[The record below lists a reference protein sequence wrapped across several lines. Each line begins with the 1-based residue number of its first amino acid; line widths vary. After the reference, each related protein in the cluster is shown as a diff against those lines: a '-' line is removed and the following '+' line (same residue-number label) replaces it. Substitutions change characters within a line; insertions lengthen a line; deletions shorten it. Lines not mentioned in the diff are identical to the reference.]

1 MGKATRSPFVDPD
14 ECEAELQ
21 NSACF
26 HVRRAARAV
35 TRLYDSA
42 LQPTGLKSNQHV
54 LLTAIHSE
62 SPCALATL
70 ESKLDMAQSTLSRN
84 LQPLIRDGL
93 VLEKKTRGERGRRLR
108 LSAKGLR
115 LLARCRELW
124 AEAQA
129 NFERSI
135 GKRNWTTMRKDLVRV
150 RDAARD
156 S

>member
-1 MGKATRSPFVDPD
+1 MGKSTSSPFVDPD

-35 TRLYDSA
+35 TRFYDLA
-42 LQPTGLKSNQHV
+42 LQPAGLKSNQHV

-70 ESKLDMAQSTLSRN
+70 EDKLEMAQSTLSRN

-93 VLEKKTRGERGRRLR
+93 VLERKVRGERGRRLR

-115 LLARCRELW
+115 LLDRCRKLW
-124 AEAQA
+124 AEAQTS
-129 NFERSI
+129 FERGI
-135 GKRNWTTMRKDLVRV
+135 GKRNWSSVRRDLVRV
-150 RDAARD
+150 RDAARG